1 LKKVKVTLYIRHHST
16 QKLEVAEHQPYPM
29 GTIFVLRYAGKWE
42 TLKNCTSYQ
51 EGFVAAMQKQ
61 IELFTGTAPA
71 PRPKPKKN
79 DAGAL
84 DVLLDKYLDT
94 KDGMAAQRNWRRH
107 TLQCYR
113 LGLKLF
119 MQSCT
124 PKTRLEEIDG
134 DDLRNFKVFLR
145 KYRTKLG
152 KPYDDRSI
160 WNHFNNV
167 VSFLNANGKRNLV
180 EARDWPKFEE
190 KKVTCY
196 DEADLE
202 RLFQFADE
210 DEADVLRFF
219 LGVGFRNGEG
229 THVEWADIDFKN
241 REIHTYSKRE
251 KFGWEVKDT
260 EQRIIGIS
268 ERLAERLKARHKRH
282 PGNGLIFPNTMGK
295 PDKHLLR
302 VIKRVAL
309 RAGLNCGKCT
319 GIHERKRVTCLTD
332 PVCRKWIIHTA
343 RKSGATFQ
351 HREGADVRT
360 IQQDL
365 GHSSLVTTLNY
376 LAAEDRRSAVRRAQ
390 INAADARVRQFIGGV
405 TQ

>member
-1 LKKVKVTLYIRHHST
+1 LNCSPG
-16 QKLEVAEHQPYPM
+16 QHQPP
-29 GTIFVLRYAGKWE
+29 GSQTKE
-42 TLKNCTSYQ
+42 KDT
-51 EGFVAAMQKQ
+51 
-61 IELFTGTAPA
+61 
-71 PRPKPKKN
+71 
-79 DAGAL
+79 GAL
-84 DVLLDKYLDT
+84 DVLVDKYLDVQ
-94 KDGMAAQRNWRRH
+94 DGRAAQRNWRKH

-119 MQSCT
+119 MQSCM

-145 KYRTKLG
+145 KYRTKLD

-167 VSFLNANGKRNLV
+167 VSFISANRKRNLV
-180 EARDWPKFEE
+180 EARDWPKFEK

-202 RLFQFADE
+202 RLLQFADE
-210 DEADVLRFF
+210 NEADVLRFF
-219 LGVGFRNGEG
+219 LGVGFRKRGG
-229 THVEWADIDFKN
+229 THVEWVDIDFKN
-241 REIHTYSKRE
+241 REIHIYSKRE
-251 KFGWEVKDT
+251 KFRWQVKDS
-260 EQRIIGIS
+260 EQRIVGIS
-268 ERLAERLKARHKRH
+268 ERLAERLTVRHKRH
-282 PGNGLIFPNTMGK
+282 PGNGLVAPNTMGK

-319 GIHERKRVTCLTD
+319 GIQERKRVTCLID

-343 RKSGATFQ
+343 RKNLATFQ
-351 HREGADVRT
+351 HREGTDVRT

-376 LAAEDRRSAVRRAQ
+376 LEAEDRRSAVRRAQ
-390 INAADARVRQFIGGV
+390 INAADARVRQFIGV
-405 TQ
+405 TEWLP